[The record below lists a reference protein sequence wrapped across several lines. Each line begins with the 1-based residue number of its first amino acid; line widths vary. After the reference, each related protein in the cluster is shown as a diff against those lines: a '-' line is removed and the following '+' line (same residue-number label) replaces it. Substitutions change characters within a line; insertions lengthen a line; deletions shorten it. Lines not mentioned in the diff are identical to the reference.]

1 MRRALELAELG
12 WGEVAPNPMVGAV
25 VARAGEVVGEGF
37 HQRWG
42 GPHAEVVAL
51 RAAGER
57 ARGATLF
64 VTLEP
69 CHHRGKTG
77 PCSHLVAE
85 SGIARVVY
93 AVAEVN
99 PEAAGGAAWLRN
111 RGVEVKSGVCETEAE
126 TLNAVYFNAFRRERP
141 FLALKYA
148 LSLDSRLSEGA
159 GQSTRITGP
168 EAVRK
173 AHRLRAGHDAV
184 MVGIG
189 TALVDDPQLTV
200 REWETPRIKPVRV
213 VLDSDLRLPETSRLV
228 ASARE
233 TPVWVL
239 AAPYASAQRSARLEG
254 AGVTV
259 VKIPRAADSGGLDL
273 GAVLA
278 TLWQREI
285 RSLLCEGGGEL
296 GAAWLAGGH
305 VDRFY
310 VFIAPVLVGRSGVPA
325 FPGERGLAARDWQLI
340 GREELGPDTLLV
352 LSPAA
357 AATEQRDV

>member
-12 WGEVAPNPMVGAV
+12 WGSVAPNPMVGAV
-25 VARAGEVVGEGF
+25 VVREGEVIGEGY
-37 HQRWG
+37 HKKWG
-42 GPHAEVVAL
+42 GPHAEVEAL
-51 RAAGER
+51 RSAGEH

-77 PCSHLVAE
+77 PCSHLIAE

-93 AVAEVN
+93 AAGEVN
-99 PEAAGGAAWLRN
+99 PEAAGGAAWLRT
-111 RGVEVKSGVCETEAE
+111 RGVDVEPGVCETEAE
-126 TLNAVYFNAFRRERP
+126 ALNAVHFNAFRRKRP

-148 LSLDSRLSEGA
+148 LSLDSMLSEGA
-159 GQSTRITGP
+159 GRTTRITGP

-184 MVGIG
+184 MVGIR

-200 REWETPRIKPVRV
+200 REWKTPRKAPVRV
-213 VLDSDLRLPETSRLV
+213 VLDSDLRLPERSRLV
-228 ASARE
+228 GSARE

-239 AAPYASAQRSARLEG
+239 AAPDAPAKLSARLEEE
-254 AGVTV
+254 GVTV
-259 VKIPRAADSGGLDL
+259 VRIPRSADSAGLDL

-278 TLWQREI
+278 TLWRREI
-285 RSLLCEGGGEL
+285 RSVLCEGGGEL

-310 VFIAPVLVGRSGVPA
+310 AFLAPVLIGKSGVPA
-325 FPGERGLAARDWQLI
+325 FHGERGLAARDWRLI

-352 LSPAA
+352 LSPAVA
-357 AATEQRDV
+357 PTERRDV